1 MPRKSSY
8 TREQVASKALR
19 MIRTRGIDSLTAR
32 SLGAAMGCSSSPI
45 FTLYSGMD
53 EVLGEVRKLA
63 NNIFADYMD
72 GVLEYDRPFHELS
85 LRLMRFARKET
96 NLFYFLFLQKEPAVV
111 KDIQPDVYQSLQV
124 MGRDC
129 GLSDDQMKALS
140 EQMWAF
146 TCGLAILV
154 NRQAD
159 IYPEELVSDMLT
171 RQFYAT
177 TDFIKSGKSVKV
189 DAPKL
194 RVQ

>member
-1 MPRKSSY
+1 MPRRSTF
-8 TREQVASKALR
+8 TREQFAQKALR
-19 MIRTRGIDSLTAR
+19 IVRTKGFESLTAR
-32 SLGAAMGCSSSPI
+32 SLGAAMGTSPTPI
-45 FTLYSGMD
+45 FTLFSGMD
-53 EVLGEVRKLA
+53 ELIDEVRKQA
-63 NNIFADYMD
+63 NQIFADYMD

-85 LRLMRFARKET
+85 IRLMRFARKET

-154 NRQAD
+154 NRQGD

-177 TDFIKSGKSVKV
+177 TDFIKSGKTVKV